1 MFTAVY
7 ASILAFIMIRLA
19 LNVIKTRREHKV
31 RYADGGVLEL
41 QIARTAHSN
50 AVDYIPIALILLF
63 LLEYNWGNIWLIN
76 LAGISLVTGRIIHAR
91 GILSKN
97 LKGRVIGMQFTIWT
111 IIFLAVSNLLYFLYK
126 ISSNII

>member
-1 MFTAVY
+1 MFTAFY
-7 ASILAFIMIRLA
+7 ASILALLMVYLA
-19 LNVIKTRREHKV
+19 LNVIKTRRKNKV

-76 LAGISLVTGRIIHAR
+76 LAGILLVTGRIIHAR

-97 LKGRVIGMQFTIWT
+97 LKGRVLGMQFTIWT
-111 IIFLAVSNLLYFLYK
+111 ITFLAVSNLLYFLYK
-126 ISSNII
+126 FSSWII

>member
-1 MFTAVY
+1 MYSALY
-7 ASILAFIMIRLA
+7 ASILALLMVYLA
-19 LNVIKTRREHKV
+19 LNVIKTRRKHKV

-50 AVDYIPIALILLF
+50 AVDYVPIALILLF

-76 LAGISLVTGRIIHAR
+76 LAGIFLVLGRIIHAR

-97 LKGRVIGMQFTIWT
+97 LKGRVLGMHFTIWT
-111 IIFLAVSNLLYFLYK
+111 ITFLAVSNLLYFLYK
-126 ISSNII
+126 ISSAII